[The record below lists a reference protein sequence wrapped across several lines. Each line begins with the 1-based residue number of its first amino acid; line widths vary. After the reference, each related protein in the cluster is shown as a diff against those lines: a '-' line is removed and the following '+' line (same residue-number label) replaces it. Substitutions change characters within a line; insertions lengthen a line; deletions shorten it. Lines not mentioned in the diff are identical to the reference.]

1 MTTWCNRLTRRNA
14 LHAIASASAVS
25 LVPSLAAAQDG
36 YPSKPIRYIV
46 PFPPGGLTDVM
57 ARLIAQS
64 TGMAIKQSV
73 LVDNRAGASANLGA
87 DLAAK
92 SSPDGYTW
100 LAITLAHAVNQ
111 SLFANLP
118 YSLEKSLAP
127 VAHLATSPLV
137 LVVNESNPA
146 RSVADLLVQAQAKRL
161 NCGSSGNGTPPH
173 LGMELFALNA
183 KIEVSHIPY
192 KGGAPSLNDLLGSQ
206 LDFIVSNLPESSTYV
221 KAGKLRALAV
231 TSARRHPLLPDV
243 PTFAEA
249 GLPGVELEN
258 WTGLMMPAGTPKAV
272 IDRVSA
278 EAIKAVTSKEISER
292 VGAMGFTSTG
302 LGPAEFGELIKKDV
316 ARWREI
322 VKARNIQTG

>member
-1 MTTWCNRLTRRNA
+1 MITRRFA
-14 LHAIASASAVS
+14 LHAIASAAAVS
-25 LVPSLAAAQDG
+25 LIPSLSFAQDAG
-36 YPSKPIRYIV
+36 AYPSKPIRYIV
-46 PFPPGGLTDVM
+46 PFAPGGLTDVM
-57 ARLIAQS
+57 ARLIALNA
-64 TGMAIKQSV
+64 GMALKQSI

-92 SSPDGYTW
+92 SAPDGYTW

-111 SLFANLP
+111 SLFTNLP
-118 YSLEKSLAP
+118 YSLEKNLTP

-146 RSVADLLVQAQAKRL
+146 KTLADFLVQARAKRL
-161 NCGSSGNGTPPH
+161 NAGSSGNGTPPH
-173 LGMELFALNA
+173 LGLELLALNA
-183 KIEVSHIPY
+183 KIDVSHIPY

-206 LDFIVSNLPESSTYV
+206 LDFIVSNLPECSTYV

-231 TSARRHPLLPDV
+231 TSAKRHPLLPDV
-243 PTFAEA
+243 PTFAES

-258 WTGLMMPAGTPKAV
+258 WTGLMMPAGTPKAI
-272 IDRVSA
+272 IDKVAA
-278 EAIKAVTSKEISER
+278 EAIRSVKSKEVADR
-292 VGAMGFTSTG
+292 VASMGFTPTG

-322 VKARNIQTG
+322 VKARNIQAG

>member
-1 MTTWCNRLTRRNA
+1 MTTRRFV
-14 LHAIASASAVS
+14 LHAIASAAAVS
-25 LVPSLAAAQDG
+25 LVPSLSFAQDTG
-36 YPSKPIRYIV
+36 AYPSKPIRYIV

-57 ARLIAQS
+57 ARLIGQS
-64 TGMAIKQSV
+64 AGIALKQSI

-92 SSPDGYTW
+92 ATPDGYTW

-111 SLFANLP
+111 SLFTNLP
-118 YSLEKSLAP
+118 YSLEKDLVP

-146 RSVADLLVQAQAKRL
+146 KTLAEFLVQARAKQL
-161 NCGSSGNGTPPH
+161 NAGSSGKGTPPH
-173 LGMELFALNA
+173 LGLELLALNA

-206 LDFIVSNLPESSTYV
+206 LDFIVSNLPECSAYV

-231 TSARRHPLLPDV
+231 TSARRHPLLSDV
-243 PTFAEA
+243 PTFAES
-249 GLPGVELEN
+249 GLPGIELEN
-258 WTGLMMPAGTPKAV
+258 WTGLMMPAGTPKAIV
-272 IDRVSA
+272 DKVSA
-278 EAIKAVTSKEISER
+278 EAIRSVKSREISDR
-292 VGAMGFTSTG
+292 VASMGFTPTG
-302 LGPAEFGELIKKDV
+302 LGSVEFGELIRKDV

-322 VKARNIQTG
+322 VKLRNIKAG

>member
-1 MTTWCNRLTRRNA
+1 MITRRFA
-14 LHAIASASAVS
+14 LHAIASAAAVS
-25 LVPSLAAAQDG
+25 LTPSLSQAEEISA

-57 ARLIAQS
+57 ARLIALNA
-64 TGMAIKQSV
+64 GKALKQSI

-92 SSPDGYTW
+92 SPPDGYTW

-111 SLFANLP
+111 SLFTNLP
-118 YSLEKSLAP
+118 YSLEKNLTP
-127 VAHLATSPLV
+127 IAHLATSPLV

-146 RSVADLLVQAQAKRL
+146 KTLAEFLAQARTKRL
-161 NCGSSGNGTPPH
+161 NGGSSGNGTPPH
-173 LGMELFALNA
+173 LGLELLALNA

-206 LDFIVSNLPESSTYV
+206 LDFIVSNMPECSAYV

-231 TSARRHPLLPDV
+231 TSAKRHPLLPDV

-249 GLPGVELEN
+249 GLAGVELEN
-258 WTGLMMPAGTPKAV
+258 WTGLMMPTGTPKDI
-272 IDRVSA
+272 IDKAAA
-278 EAIKAVTSKEISER
+278 EAIRSVKSAEVSER
-292 VGAMGFTSTG
+292 VAAMGFTPTG
-302 LGPAEFGELIKKDV
+302 LGPAEFGELIKKDI

-322 VKARNIQTG
+322 VKTRNIQAG

>member
-1 MTTWCNRLTRRNA
+1 MITRRFA
-14 LHAIASASAVS
+14 LHAIASAAAVS
-25 LVPSLAAAQDG
+25 LVPSLSFAQDISA
-36 YPSKPIRYIV
+36 YPAKPIRYIV

-57 ARLIAQS
+57 ARLIALNA
-64 TGMAIKQSV
+64 GMALKQSI

-92 SSPDGYTW
+92 STPDGYTW

-111 SLFANLP
+111 SLFSNLP
-118 YSLEKSLAP
+118 YSLEKNLAP

-146 RSVADLLVQAQAKRL
+146 KTLAEFLVQARARRL
-161 NCGSSGNGTPPH
+161 NAGSSGNGTPPH
-173 LGMELFALNA
+173 LGLELLALNA

-206 LDFIVSNLPESSTYV
+206 LDFIVSNLPECSTYV

-231 TSARRHPLLPDV
+231 TSAKRHPLLPDV
-243 PTFAEA
+243 PTFAES

-258 WTGLMMPAGTPKAV
+258 WTGLMMPAGTPKAIV
-272 IDRVSA
+272 EKVSA
-278 EAIKAVTSKEISER
+278 EVIKSVKSREITDR
-292 VGAMGFTSTG
+292 VAAMGFTPTG
-302 LGPAEFGELIKKDV
+302 LSPAEFGELIKKDV

-322 VKARNIQTG
+322 VKARNIQVG

>member
-1 MTTWCNRLTRRNA
+1 MITRRFA
-14 LHAIASASAVS
+14 IHAIASAAAVS
-25 LVPSLAAAQDG
+25 LVPSLSFAQDISA

-57 ARLIAQS
+57 ARLIAQNAGIS
-64 TGMAIKQSV
+64 LKQSI

-87 DLAAK
+87 DLVAK
-92 SSPDGYTW
+92 STPDGYTW

-111 SLFANLP
+111 SLFSNLP
-118 YSLEKSLAP
+118 YSLEKNLTP

-146 RSVADLLVQAQAKRL
+146 KTLAEFLAQARAKRL
-161 NCGSSGNGTPPH
+161 NAGSSGNGTPPH
-173 LGMELFALNA
+173 LGLELLALNA

-206 LDFIVSNLPESSTYV
+206 LDFIVSNLPECSAYV

-231 TSARRHPLLPDV
+231 TSAKRHPLLPDV
-243 PTFAEA
+243 PTFAESD
-249 GLPGVELEN
+249 LPGVELEN
-258 WTGLMMPAGTPKAV
+258 WTGLMMPAGTSKAIV
-272 IDRVSA
+272 DKVSA
-278 EAIKAVTSKEISER
+278 EVIKSVKSKDISDR
-292 VGAMGFTSTG
+292 VASMGFTPTG
-302 LGPAEFGELIKKDV
+302 LGPVEFGELIKKDV

-322 VKARNIQTG
+322 VKVRNIQAG

>member
-1 MTTWCNRLTRRNA
+1 MITRRFA
-14 LHAIASASAVS
+14 LHAIASAAAVS
-25 LVPSLAAAQDG
+25 LTPSLSRAEDISA

-57 ARLIAQS
+57 ARLIALNA
-64 TGMAIKQSV
+64 GKALKQSI
-73 LVDNRAGASANLGA
+73 LVDNRAGASAHLGA

-92 SSPDGYTW
+92 SPPDGYTW

-111 SLFANLP
+111 SLFTNLP
-118 YSLEKSLAP
+118 YSLEKNLVP
-127 VAHLATSPLV
+127 IAHLATSPLV
-137 LVVNESNPA
+137 LVVNETNPA
-146 RSVADLLVQAQAKRL
+146 KTLAEFLVQARAKRL
-161 NCGSSGNGTPPH
+161 NAGSSGNGTPPH
-173 LGMELFALNA
+173 LGIELLALNA

-206 LDFIVSNLPESSTYV
+206 LDFIVSNMPECSAYV

-231 TSARRHPLLPDV
+231 TSAKRHPLLPDV
-243 PTFAEA
+243 PTFAEV

-258 WTGLMMPAGTPKAV
+258 WTGLMMPAGTPKDI
-272 IDRVSA
+272 IDKAAA
-278 EAIKAVTSKEISER
+278 EAIRSVKSAEISER
-292 VGAMGFTSTG
+292 VAAMGFTPTG

-322 VKARNIQTG
+322 VKTRNIQAG

>member
-1 MTTWCNRLTRRNA
+1 MITRRFA
-14 LHAIASASAVS
+14 LHAIASAAAVP
-25 LVPSLAAAQDG
+25 LVPSLAFAEAVG
-36 YPSKPIRYIV
+36 AYPSKPVRYIV

-57 ARLIAQS
+57 ARLIAQNA
-64 TGMAIKQSV
+64 GVALKQSI

-92 SSPDGYTW
+92 SAPDGYTW

-111 SLFANLP
+111 SLFSNLP
-118 YSLEKSLAP
+118 YSLEKNLAP

-146 RSVADLLVQAQAKRL
+146 RTLAEFLVQARAKRL
-161 NCGSSGNGTPPH
+161 NAGSSGNGTPPH
-173 LGMELFALNA
+173 LGLELLALNA

-192 KGGAPSLNDLLGSQ
+192 KGGSPSLNDLLGSQ
-206 LDFIVSNLPESSTYV
+206 LDFIVSNLPECSAYV

-243 PTFAEA
+243 PTFAEF

-258 WTGLMMPAGTPKAV
+258 WTGLMMPAGTPKAIV
-272 IDRVSA
+272 DKVSA
-278 EAIKAVTSKEISER
+278 EVIKAVKSKEISDR
-292 VGAMGFTSTG
+292 VASMGFTPTG
-302 LGPAEFGELIKKDV
+302 LGPAEFGELIRKDV

-322 VKARNIQTG
+322 VKARNIQAG

>member
-1 MTTWCNRLTRRNA
+1 MTTRYQRLTRRNA
-14 LHAIASASAVS
+14 LHAIASAAAVS
-25 LVPSLAAAQDG
+25 LTPSFAAAQDA

-46 PFPPGGLTDVM
+46 PFSPGGLTDVM
-57 ARLIAQS
+57 ARLVAQS
-64 TGMAIKQSV
+64 TGIAIKQSV

-92 SSPDGYTW
+92 ATPDGYTW

-111 SLFANLP
+111 SLFPNLP
-118 YSLEKSLAP
+118 YSLERSLAP

-137 LVVNESNPA
+137 LVVNESNSA
-146 RSVADLLVQAQAKRL
+146 KTVADLLAQARAKRL
-161 NCGSSGNGTPPH
+161 NGGSSGNGTPPH
-173 LGMELFALNA
+173 LGLELLALNA

-206 LDFIVSNLPESSTYV
+206 LDFIVSNLPECSAYV

-231 TSARRHPLLPDV
+231 TSVKRHPLLPDV
-243 PTFAEA
+243 PTFAEV

-258 WTGLMMPAGTPKAV
+258 WTGLMMPAGTPKAI
-272 IDRVSA
+272 IDRVAA
-278 EAIKAVTSKEISER
+278 EAIKSVTSKEITDR
-292 VGAMGFTSTG
+292 VGSMGFTSTG
-302 LGPAEFGELIKKDV
+302 LGPAAFGELIKKDV

-322 VKARNIQTG
+322 VKTRNIQTG

>member
-1 MTTWCNRLTRRNA
+1 MTTRRFV
-14 LHAIASASAVS
+14 LHAIASAAAVS
-25 LVPSLAAAQDG
+25 LVPSLSFAQDTG
-36 YPSKPIRYIV
+36 AYPSKPIRYIV

-57 ARLIAQS
+57 ARLIGQS
-64 TGMAIKQSV
+64 AGIALKQSI

-92 SSPDGYTW
+92 ATPDGYTW

-111 SLFANLP
+111 SLFTNLP
-118 YSLEKSLAP
+118 YSLEKDLVP

-146 RSVADLLVQAQAKRL
+146 KTLAEFLVQARAKPL
-161 NCGSSGNGTPPH
+161 NGGSSGNGTPPH
-173 LGMELFALNA
+173 LGLELLALNA

-206 LDFIVSNLPESSTYV
+206 LDFIVSNLPECSAYV

-231 TSARRHPLLPDV
+231 TSARRHPLLSDV
-243 PTFAEA
+243 PTFAES
-249 GLPGVELEN
+249 GLPGIELEN
-258 WTGLMMPAGTPKAV
+258 WTGLMMPAGTPKAIV
-272 IDRVSA
+272 DKVSA
-278 EAIKAVTSKEISER
+278 EAIRSVKSREISDR
-292 VGAMGFTSTG
+292 VASMGFTPTG
-302 LGPAEFGELIKKDV
+302 LGSVEFGELIRKDV

-322 VKARNIQTG
+322 VKLRNIKAG

>member
-1 MTTWCNRLTRRNA
+1 MITRRFA
-14 LHAIASASAVS
+14 LHAITSAAAVS
-25 LVPSLAAAQDG
+25 LIPSLSHAEDISA

-57 ARLIAQS
+57 ARLIALN
-64 TGMAIKQSV
+64 TGKALKQSI

-111 SLFANLP
+111 SLFTNLP
-118 YSLEKSLAP
+118 YSLEKNLVP
-127 VAHLATSPLV
+127 IAHLATSPLV
-137 LVVNESNPA
+137 LVVNETNPVKTLA
-146 RSVADLLVQAQAKRL
+146 EFLVQARTKRL
-161 NCGSSGNGTPPH
+161 NAGSSGNGTPPH
-173 LGMELFALNA
+173 LGIELLALNA

-206 LDFIVSNLPESSTYV
+206 LDFIVSNMPECSAYV

-231 TSARRHPLLPDV
+231 TSAKRHPLLPDV

-258 WTGLMMPAGTPKAV
+258 WTGLMMPAGTPKDI
-272 IDRVSA
+272 IDKA
-278 EAIKAVTSKEISER
+278 ATEAIRSVKSAEISER
-292 VGAMGFTSTG
+292 VAAMGFTPTG

-322 VKARNIQTG
+322 VKTRNIQAG

>member
-1 MTTWCNRLTRRNA
+1 MITRRFA
-14 LHAIASASAVS
+14 LHAIASAAAVS
-25 LVPSLAAAQDG
+25 LVPSLSLAQDAG
-36 YPSKPIRYIV
+36 AYPSKPIRYIV

-64 TGMAIKQSV
+64 AGIALKQSI

-92 SSPDGYTW
+92 SAPDGYTW

-111 SLFANLP
+111 SLFTNLT
-118 YSLEKSLAP
+118 YSLEKNLAP

-146 RSVADLLVQAQAKRL
+146 KTLAEFLVQARAKRL
-161 NCGSSGNGTPPH
+161 NAGSSGNGTPPH
-173 LGMELFALNA
+173 LGLELLALNA
-183 KIEVSHIPY
+183 KIDVSHIPY

-206 LDFIVSNLPESSTYV
+206 LDFIVSNLPECSTYV

-231 TSARRHPLLPDV
+231 TSAKRHPLLPDV
-243 PTFAEA
+243 PTFAES

-258 WTGLMMPAGTPKAV
+258 WTGLMMPAGTPKAI
-272 IDRVSA
+272 IDKVSA
-278 EAIKAVTSKEISER
+278 EAIRSVKSKEVSDR
-292 VGAMGFTSTG
+292 VASMGFTPTG
-302 LGPAEFGELIKKDV
+302 LGPAEFGEIIKKDV

-322 VKARNIQTG
+322 VKLRNIQAG

>member
-1 MTTWCNRLTRRNA
+1 MITRRFA
-14 LHAIASASAVS
+14 IHAIASAAAAS
-25 LVPSLAAAQDG
+25 LLPSLSFAQGADA

-57 ARLIAQS
+57 ARLIAQNA
-64 TGMAIKQSV
+64 GIALKQSS

-87 DLAAK
+87 DMVAK
-92 SSPDGYTW
+92 SNPDGYTW

-118 YSLEKSLAP
+118 YSLEKNLTP

-146 RSVADLLVQAQAKRL
+146 RTLAEFLVQARARRL
-161 NCGSSGNGTPPH
+161 NAGSSGNGTPPH
-173 LGMELFALNA
+173 LGLELLALNA
-183 KIEVSHIPY
+183 KVEVSHIPY

-206 LDFIVSNLPESSTYV
+206 LDFIVSNLPECSAYV
-221 KAGKLRALAV
+221 KGGKLRALAV
-231 TSARRHPLLPDV
+231 TSAKRHPLLPDV
-243 PTFAEA
+243 PTFAES

-258 WTGLMMPAGTPKAV
+258 WTGLMMPAGTPKAI
-272 IDRVSA
+272 IDKVAA
-278 EAIKAVTSKEISER
+278 EAIKSVKSKEISDR
-292 VGAMGFTSTG
+292 VASMGFTPTG
-302 LGPAEFGELIKKDV
+302 MGPVEFGEVIRKDV

-322 VKARNIQTG
+322 VKLRNIQVG